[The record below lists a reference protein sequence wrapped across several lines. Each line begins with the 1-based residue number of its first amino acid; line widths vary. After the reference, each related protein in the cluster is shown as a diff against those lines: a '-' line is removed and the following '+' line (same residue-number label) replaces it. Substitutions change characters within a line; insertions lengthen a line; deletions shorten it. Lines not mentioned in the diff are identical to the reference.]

1 MEVCILGNNL
11 TSLTLAKTL
20 VNQGIYVDV
29 FSTNHNQRIDK
40 NRTLGIS
47 KQNIDFFNKN
57 ILNINKLLWDID
69 KIEIYSENLNNKKIL
84 NFTDVEKLFSI
95 IKNKELIEHLL
106 SKLKKD
112 KLCKFK
118 KTKISNNLIELDYKL
133 IINCDFSNS
142 ITKKFF
148 YNQLKKKYNS
158 FAYTTIIKHKKI
170 HNNVAK
176 QFFTSRGPLAFLPIS
191 NTETSVVFSVRGKEK
206 IDLEAFIK
214 KYNIEYKIIFIDK
227 SSCIE
232 LKSSNLR
239 SYHHKNVLA
248 FGDLLHKIHPLAGQ
262 GFNMTL
268 RDIREIFNLIKFKKN
283 NGLDLDSSICH
294 EFEKNMRHKNY
305 LFSNGIDF
313 IYEFF
318 TLENK
323 IKSKLFSQS
332 LKILGKNKF
341 INNFFKKAADNG
353 I

>member
-20 VNQGIYVDV
+20 VNQGIYVDI
-29 FSTNHNQRIDK
+29 FSTNYNQRIDK

-47 KQNIDFFNKN
+47 KKNIDFFNKN
-57 ILNINKLLWDID
+57 ILNIDKLLWNID

-84 NFTDVEKLFSI
+84 NFKDVEKLFSI

-118 KTKISNNLIELDYKL
+118 KIKTSSNLIEKDYKL
-133 IINCDFSNS
+133 IINCDFKNS

-170 HNNVAK
+170 RNNVAK

-206 IDLEAFIK
+206 IDLEAYIK
-214 KYNIEYKIIFIDK
+214 KYKTEYKITFIGK
-227 SSCIE
+227 SSCVE

-239 SYHHKNVLA
+239 SYHYKNILA

-283 NGLDLDSSICH
+283 NGLDLDSSICY
-294 EFEKNMRHKNY
+294 EFEKRMRHKNY

-318 TLENK
+318 ILENK
-323 IKSKLFSQS
+323 IKSNLFSQS
-332 LKILGKNKF
+332 LKIIGSNKL
-341 INNFFKKAADNG
+341 INNFFKKVADNG